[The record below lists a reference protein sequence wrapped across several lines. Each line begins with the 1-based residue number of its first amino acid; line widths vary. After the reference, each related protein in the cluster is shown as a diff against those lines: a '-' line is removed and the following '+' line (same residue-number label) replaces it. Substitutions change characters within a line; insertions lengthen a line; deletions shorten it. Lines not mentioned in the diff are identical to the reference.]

1 MGEPPELADSQ
12 AIIVCMA
19 SDFITTN
26 TRIIRTDALHDI
38 ANRLGAVIVTQQ
50 RQALDAGDEAL
61 GEALLDALVEVD
73 QRVLT
78 TDVLND
84 DEYKRACDGLTAE
97 ANLRRA
103 QLTKD

>member
-1 MGEPPELADSQ
+1 
-12 AIIVCMA
+12 MA

-38 ANRLGAVIVTQQ
+38 ATRLGAVIVMQR

-61 GEALLDALVEVD
+61 GEALLDAHVEVD
-73 QRVLT
+73 RRVLT

-84 DEYKRACDGLTAE
+84 DEYKRVCNEFVAE
-97 ANLRRA
+97 AAARRA
-103 QLTKD
+103 ALAAN